1 LFLLILKVGRQDEIL
16 PNETLIEKIRSTKS
30 NDVNKKLKVFT
41 DLGMVK
47 EFLTDDRYSFTDT
60 QSDADIIFIRKHF
73 KDFK

>member
-1 LFLLILKVGRQDEIL
+1 MFLLILKVGRQDEIL